1 MYDMPPEITK
11 EGRVF
16 EVTVEYDNTV
26 RVPWL
31 EEDGHGP
38 VSGWVCRSKRPG
50 ERVLGSTGTSHLYY
64 DFAAAIR
71 IARTDGWDAPPFGE
85 GTRRQRAARAVE
97 ADFRRLKDWYEDRWH
112 YVGVVVT
119 ERCPCCNKFTGPSS
133 SLWGIESDAGEYLD
147 EVANILIDEI
157 IADNPKEKA
166 HAH

>member
-1 MYDMPPEITK
+1 MYDTLPEITK
-11 EGRVF
+11 EGRTF
-16 EVTVEYDNTV
+16 AVTVEYDDTV
-26 RVPWL
+26 RSPWL

-38 VSGWVCRSKRPG
+38 VSGWVCRSKQPG
-50 ERVLGSTGTSHLYY
+50 ERVLASTGTSHLYY

-97 ADFRRLKDWYEDRWH
+97 ADFQRLKGWCEDRWH

-119 ERCPCCNKFTGPSS
+119 ERCPCCNDFTGPSS

-157 IADNPKEKA
+157 IASNPKEKA
-166 HAH
+166 HAC